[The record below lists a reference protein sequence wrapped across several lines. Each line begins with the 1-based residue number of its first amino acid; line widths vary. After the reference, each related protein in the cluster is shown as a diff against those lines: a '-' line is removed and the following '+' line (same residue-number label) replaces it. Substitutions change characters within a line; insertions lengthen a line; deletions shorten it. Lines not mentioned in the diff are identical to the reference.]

1 MIAHGGWLLHGV
13 IGGSR
18 RLLGAT
24 RRVDVVS
31 NPASDPAA
39 DTDRWHTIAVWRHQ
53 AAAHYAG
60 GRDDQAD
67 AIATSPARL
76 AGAISYW
83 SLSDDGGSLTR
94 VTTLSYYTAATLD
107 GFIADPD
114 DSLEWLFR
122 QEQDNSGPLN
132 YDEFIQNIG
141 AIVMGSTTYEWSLDH
156 QAKTGAPWPYSMP
169 AWVMTNR
176 ALSAPG
182 GADVR
187 FATGDV
193 RPVYDAMARAAG
205 DKDLWVV
212 GGGDLAGQFA
222 DAGLLDEVI
231 VYVAPVTLG
240 AGRSL
245 LSRRLDLELVE
256 VHRNGAFVGARYG
269 VIGTLKE
276 DRVADDSRG

>member
-1 MIAHGGWLLHGV
+1 M
-13 IGGSR
+13 
-18 RLLGAT
+18 
-24 RRVDVVS
+24 VS

-94 VTTLSYYTAATLD
+94 VTKLSYYTAATLD

-169 AWVMTNR
+169 AWVMTIIAPAMMR
-176 ALSAPG
+176 LSVQAKRLGLAEAQSGPLRCTIQP
-182 GADVR
+182 ASTAS
-187 FATGDV
+187 ATSSV
-193 RPVYDAMARAAG
+193 
-205 DKDLWVV
+205 
-212 GGGDLAGQFA
+212 
-222 DAGLLDEVI
+222 
-231 VYVAPVTLG
+231 
-240 AGRSL
+240 
-245 LSRRLDLELVE
+245 
-256 VHRNGAFVGARYG
+256 
-269 VIGTLKE
+269 
-276 DRVADDSRG
+276 DRGPIM